1 MCDLEREIGRRFRG
15 RVLGVHPFANLNV
28 TLACRREQ
36 LAGIRLS
43 HDDTSEIL
51 AEPYNHYVLRTRPKR
66 APIVARRTR
75 VLRRVILDAASSL
88 VAIALRVLFR
98 DLRYQLASTSL
109 VLLGSC
115 YNYFGASAATI
126 FSKRRSP
133 RDGSQLTSLCG
144 SRA

>member
-1 MCDLEREIGRRFRG
+1 
-15 RVLGVHPFANLNV
+15 
-28 TLACRREQ
+28 
-36 LAGIRLS
+36 
-43 HDDTSEIL
+43 
-51 AEPYNHYVLRTRPKR
+51 
-66 APIVARRTR
+66 

-98 DLRYQLASTSL
+98 DVRYQLASTSL